1 MKRGFD
7 IALALAGL
15 LLLSPL
21 LVLIAV
27 LIKLDSDGPVFFRQ
41 ERLGLDGRR
50 FRIFKFRTMV
60 VGAYKMGSRLTT
72 RRDPRITPLGQILR
86 WFKLDELPQ
95 LINVLLGDM
104 SVVGPRPEDPFFL
117 QFYSPEQRRVLSV
130 RPGLLGPSQI
140 LGRDEVESYPEG
152 LKDTEAYYV
161 EHILPGKLA
170 RDLEYVDGCSFAGD
184 MVLLARGVWAVL
196 RGAVKARSLWRW
208 RWRVALFCLDTALI
222 AASYWLA
229 VLLRLD
235 FAVPQGTRLYW
246 RGLLIIIVV
255 RSAALMYFGAYQ
267 VVFSYFGLW
276 DLTALF
282 KAVSLSAVIGGGLTF
297 FLGLQAHSRSVF
309 IIDGGLILLLLGA
322 VRYSLRW
329 VARQRTRQRGH
340 KRHKALVAG
349 AGVGGEQIARA
360 LLEDPRSPYRPV
372 GFIDEVPDRWGAL
385 IHGVRVIGGPAELP
399 LALSA
404 NGIKAVFVCISD
416 LTDGAAREI
425 VEMCQRGGIEYR
437 LVPTLTNLLSAETFG
452 PNGHGGAGAPGG
464 DLAMGKEA

>member
-1 MKRGFD
+1 MKRSFD
-7 IALALAGL
+7 IVLALTG
-15 LLLSPL
+15 L
-21 LVLIAV
+21 LVLLPVLLVVAI

-41 ERLGLDGRR
+41 ERLGRDGRK

-72 RRDPRITPLGQILR
+72 RRDPRITPMGQILR

-95 LINVLLGDM
+95 LINVVLGDM
-104 SVVGPRPEDPFFL
+104 SIVGPRPEDPYFL
-117 QFYSPEQRRVLSV
+117 EFYTPEQRRVLSV

-170 RDLEYVDGCSFAGD
+170 RDLEYVASCSFAGD
-184 MVLLARGVWAVL
+184 MALLARGVWAVL
-196 RGAVKARSLWRW
+196 RGAVKAKALWRW
-208 RWRVALFCLDTALI
+208 RWRVALFALDTALI

-235 FAVPQGTRLYW
+235 FAVPHGTRLYW
-246 RGLLIIIVV
+246 RGLLIVIVV
-255 RSAALMYFGAYQ
+255 RAAALMYFGAYQ
-267 VVFSYFGLW
+267 IVFSYFGLW

-309 IIDGGLILLLLGA
+309 VIDGGLILLLLAA
-322 VRYSLRW
+322 VRYTLRW
-329 VARQRTRQRGH
+329 VARQRSRKGGH

-349 AGVGGEQIARA
+349 AGIGGEQIARA
-360 LLEDPRSPYRPV
+360 LLEDPLSPYRPV
-372 GFIDEVPDRWGAL
+372 GFIDEAPDRWGAL

-416 LTDGAAREI
+416 LTDGAAREV

-452 PNGHGGAGAPGG
+452 PNGRGAGGAGASGG
-464 DLAMGKEA
+464 